1 MAKLLHAADNNY
13 STQLHSE
20 VKGASPDDRSS
31 TDEAYMSPTTGAHT
45 ESILLVVIIQLI
57 VIVAAARI
65 FGSIFRWMGQPLVC
79 GEIAA
84 GLILG
89 PSFFGG
95 MFPRVFHWVF
105 DPSVGQIFA
114 IMSQIG
120 LILLMFLIGLEFD
133 FGHLN
138 NNSRTAMSISMAGI
152 VLPFTLGFFLG
163 RWMHAALRMTGSW
176 INLALFMAAAMS
188 ITAIPI
194 LGRIM
199 IELNLSRTR
208 IGSLTISAAAADDAS
223 GWIILALVTAI
234 ARSTL
239 NPAKLGLMIAEVVV
253 FAVFMVWGVR
263 PLLKKWTAHQMQA
276 HRGRLSLGSLAI
288 LLIMIMVA
296 ALITNLIGIFSI
308 FGAFFFGALLYDQ
321 HEFRQAVQDRLRDFV
336 TVFFLPI
343 FFTYTGLRTDI
354 GSMDRHL
361 WFMSGL
367 VLLAAFVGKF
377 GGCWLA
383 ARFNRLPWREASMIG
398 VMMNTRALME
408 LIVVNIGFELGVIPR
423 SVFFML
429 VFMAVASTYV
439 TTPVLRRLVRSSEIE
454 KDYLNSEFA
463 RRVEFSKTGEVL
475 NPASPV

>member
-1 MAKLLHAADNNY
+1 
-13 STQLHSE
+13 
-20 VKGASPDDRSS
+20 
-31 TDEAYMSPTTGAHT
+31 MSPTAGGHT
-45 ESILLVVIIQLI
+45 ENVLLIVLTQLI
-57 VIVAAARI
+57 VIVAAARL
-65 FGSIFRWMGQPLVC
+65 FGSLFRRMGQPLVC

-89 PSFFGG
+89 PSVFGG
-95 MFPRVFHWVF
+95 VFPHLFHKVF

-133 FGHLN
+133 FGHLSSN
-138 NNSRTAMSISMAGI
+138 GRTAMSISMAGI
-152 VLPFTLGFFLG
+152 VLPFSLGFFLG
-163 RWMHAALRMTGSW
+163 RWMHAALRMNGSW
-176 INLALFMAAAMS
+176 INLALFMAASMS

-239 NPAKLGLMIAEVVV
+239 NPAKLGLMIVEVIG
-253 FAVFMVWGVR
+253 FAIFMVWGVR
-263 PLLKKWTAHQMQA
+263 PLLKKWTAHQMRTHQ
-276 HRGRLSLGSLAI
+276 GKMSLGALAI
-288 LLIMIMVA
+288 LLIMIMAA

-321 HEFRQAVQDRLRDFV
+321 HEFRQAVQERLRDFI

-354 GSMDRHL
+354 GTMDRGL
-361 WFMSGL
+361 WLICGL
-367 VLLAAFVGKF
+367 VLFAAFIGKF

-383 ARFNRLPWREASMIG
+383 AWFNGLPWREASMIG

-408 LIVVNIGFELGVIPR
+408 LIVVNIGFELGVIPK

-439 TTPVLRRLVRSSEIE
+439 TTPVLRRLVRSSELE
-454 KDYLNSEFA
+454 KDYMNSEFA
-463 RRVEFSKTGEVL
+463 RRVEFSTSGEIL

>member
-1 MAKLLHAADNNY
+1 
-13 STQLHSE
+13 
-20 VKGASPDDRSS
+20 
-31 TDEAYMSPTTGAHT
+31 MSPTGGHT
-45 ESILLVVIIQLI
+45 ENILLIVIVQLI
-57 VIVAAARI
+57 VIIAVSRI
-65 FGSIFRWMGQPLVC
+65 FGSLFRRMGQPLVC

-95 MFPRVFHWVF
+95 MFPHLFRLVFN
-105 DPSVGQIFA
+105 PSVGQIFA

-133 FGHLN
+133 FGHLRN
-138 NNSRTAMSISMAGI
+138 NRGTALSISTAGI
-152 VLPFTLGFFLG
+152 ILPFSLGFLLG
-163 RWMHAALRMTGSW
+163 RWMHTSLHMTGSW
-176 INLALFMAAAMS
+176 LNLSLFMAAAMS

-199 IELNLSRTR
+199 VELNISRTR

-223 GWIILALVTAI
+223 GWILLALVTAI

-239 NPAKLGLMIAEVVV
+239 NPAKLGVMILEVVA
-253 FAVFMVWGVR
+253 FALCMVWGVR
-263 PLLKKWTAHQMQA
+263 PLLKKWTERQMREYQ
-276 HRGRLSLGSLAI
+276 GKLSLGGLAV

-308 FGAFFFGALLYDQ
+308 FGAFFFGALLYDR
-321 HEFRQAVQDRLRDFV
+321 HEFRQAVQERLRDFV

-354 GSMDRHL
+354 GTMGGAGL
-361 WFMSGL
+361 WFMCGL
-367 VLLAAFVGKF
+367 VLLTAFVGKF

-383 ARFNRLPWREASMIG
+383 ARFNGLPWREASMIG
-398 VMMNTRALME
+398 IMMNTRALME
-408 LIVVNIGFELGVIPR
+408 LIVINIGFELGVIPK

-439 TTPVLRRLVRSSEIE
+439 TTPILRRLVRSSEIE
-454 KDYLNSEFA
+454 QDYMDSEFA
-463 RRVEFSKTGEVL
+463 RRVEFPKSGEVL
-475 NPASPV
+475 SPASSV